1 MSSVMSNKTIYPVE
15 DRSCAINSP
24 TDTTCSVLNTIGGD
38 KWATA
43 GQWVEYRF
51 KVSSSGM
58 YDIVSRFRQDVLDGM
73 STCRSMYL
81 FSEGLDA
88 NAKRSEGA
96 HV

>member
-1 MSSVMSNKTIYPVE
+1 MSNKTIYPVE

-38 KWATA
+38 KWSTA

-73 STCRSMYL
+73 STCRSRTCTVRVL
-81 FSEGLDA
+81 PRVPRATTTALPSRRL
-88 NAKRSEGA
+88 
-96 HV
+96 